1 MKKILKILKKYSL
14 GIIAVIVLLFIQAMC
29 DLSLPDYT
37 AKIVN
42 VGIGQ
47 NGIEE
52 SVPKVIKEETL
63 DNVLLFASDEETE
76 DILKHYSLISKN
88 NLSKKEY
95 EDYLA
100 KYPSLAKENLYLL
113 NDLTDEQLQSLE
125 QNFQIPYLV
134 LTTLTTDDT
143 KIKEQLKQMFPQMN
157 SETNIIDILSTLDK
171 SQLTNIRQEFSKEL
185 TDIDDSLI
193 DQMTIAS
200 LKVEYEE
207 IGIDISK
214 LQTNYIINVGLKM
227 LGLALL
233 AMFISVIVTYL
244 AAKISALFS
253 RDLRSRV
260 VHKVMDFSHKEFKDY
275 GIASLITRSTNDI
288 QQIQMLLVMLL
299 RIVVYAPI
307 IGFGALSKVSGSS
320 MSWIIGVAVLTILS
334 LVIVLFAVALPKFKI
349 VQKLIDKLNLVSREI
364 LTGLPVIRAFANE
377 RHEEKRFDKANQDL
391 TKTNLFVN
399 RIMTIMMP
407 SMMFIMNGVCVL
419 IVWVGASKVDLGN
432 IQVGT
437 LMAFITYTMQIIMAF
452 LMISMVSIMLPR
464 AWVSVKRT
472 NEILNQ
478 DISVKEKEQTKDF
491 DPNQKGTLEF
501 KDVYFRYPDALEDVL
516 QNISF
521 KVKKGTTTAFI
532 GSTGSGKST
541 LINLIPRF
549 FDVTGGKIILDGVDI
564 KDVPLKELRSKIGYV
579 PQKGVLFSG
588 TIATNIG
595 FGNDDLTKEQLEK
608 ASQISQSLE
617 FINDKKDS
625 FETPISQGGTNVSG
639 GQKQRLSIARAIA
652 INPEFYIFDD
662 SFSALDYKTDAKLRA
677 SLAKETKDSTILIV
691 AQRVSTVMN
700 ADQIIVL
707 DKGKI
712 VGIGS
717 HKELMKTCDIYRQ
730 ISLSQL
736 SKEELAYEE

>member
-14 GIIAVIVLLFIQAMC
+14 GIIAVVVLLFIQAMC

-100 KYPSLAKENLYLL
+100 KYPLLAKENLYLL

-244 AAKISALFS
+244 TAKISALFS
-253 RDLRSRV
+253 RDLRSQV

-419 IVWVGASKVDLGN
+419 IVWVGASKVDLGS

-491 DPNQKGTLEF
+491 DSNQKGTLEF

-588 TIATNIG
+588 TIASNIG

-617 FINDKKDS
+617 FINDKKAR

-662 SFSALDYKTDAKLRA
+662 SFSALDYKTDSKLRA

-717 HKELMKTCDIYRQ
+717 HKELMKTCDIYKQ

>member
-214 LQTNYIINVGLKM
+214 LQTNYIINVGLK
-227 LGLALL
+227 LL
-233 AMFISVIVTYL
+233 
-244 AAKISALFS
+244 K
-253 RDLRSRV
+253 
-260 VHKVMDFSHKEFKDY
+260 
-275 GIASLITRSTNDI
+275 
-288 QQIQMLLVMLL
+288 QQ
-299 RIVVYAPI
+299 
-307 IGFGALSKVSGSS
+307 
-320 MSWIIGVAVLTILS
+320 
-334 LVIVLFAVALPKFKI
+334 
-349 VQKLIDKLNLVSREI
+349 
-364 LTGLPVIRAFANE
+364 
-377 RHEEKRFDKANQDL
+377 
-391 TKTNLFVN
+391 
-399 RIMTIMMP
+399 
-407 SMMFIMNGVCVL
+407 
-419 IVWVGASKVDLGN
+419 
-432 IQVGT
+432 
-437 LMAFITYTMQIIMAF
+437 
-452 LMISMVSIMLPR
+452 
-464 AWVSVKRT
+464 
-472 NEILNQ
+472 
-478 DISVKEKEQTKDF
+478 
-491 DPNQKGTLEF
+491 
-501 KDVYFRYPDALEDVL
+501 L
-516 QNISF
+516 Q
-521 KVKKGTTTAFI
+521 
-532 GSTGSGKST
+532 
-541 LINLIPRF
+541 
-549 FDVTGGKIILDGVDI
+549 
-564 KDVPLKELRSKIGYV
+564 
-579 PQKGVLFSG
+579 
-588 TIATNIG
+588 
-595 FGNDDLTKEQLEK
+595 
-608 ASQISQSLE
+608 
-617 FINDKKDS
+617 
-625 FETPISQGGTNVSG
+625 
-639 GQKQRLSIARAIA
+639 
-652 INPEFYIFDD
+652 
-662 SFSALDYKTDAKLRA
+662 
-677 SLAKETKDSTILIV
+677 
-691 AQRVSTVMN
+691 
-700 ADQIIVL
+700 
-707 DKGKI
+707 
-712 VGIGS
+712 
-717 HKELMKTCDIYRQ
+717 
-730 ISLSQL
+730 
-736 SKEELAYEE
+736 